1 MRVLIRQ
8 CPCRAPSPPLRPQRL
23 SPRNVTQ
30 SCHLHL
36 GRAPALEHTSHT
48 YYTEVL
54 RNPLPPPRM
63 AECARALAKTKADNL
78 KNSPR
83 RCVNPFSLSKL
94 SHAFTGKYCTSSVS
108 MQSRAEQ
115 SRARRILRVQMRSR
129 PTDSQLRRV
138 FDCPR
143 YCTYTATRAANPCFD
158 FDNKTGRP
166 MRRLHGVLRN
176 AKRTHALLLFLE
188 TTRACFKPRPLE
200 GPRMTGPSHT
210 ERQALRGLG

>member
-108 MQSRAEQ
+108 MQSRAE
-115 SRARRILRVQMRSR
+115 RAASFACKCGLDPQTVNYVVFLTALATVHTQLRVQ
-129 PTDSQLRRV
+129 Q
-138 FDCPR
+138 
-143 YCTYTATRAANPCFD
+143 TRAL
-158 FDNKTGRP
+158 TS
-166 MRRLHGVLRN
+166 
-176 AKRTHALLLFLE
+176 
-188 TTRACFKPRPLE
+188 TTK
-200 GPRMTGPSHT
+200 
-210 ERQALRGLG
+210 QADP